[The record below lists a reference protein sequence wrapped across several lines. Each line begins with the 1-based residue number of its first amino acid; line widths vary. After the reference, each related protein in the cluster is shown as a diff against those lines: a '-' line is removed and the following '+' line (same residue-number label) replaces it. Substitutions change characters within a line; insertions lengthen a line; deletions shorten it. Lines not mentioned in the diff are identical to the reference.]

1 MNQSICKNFCYRKN
15 IKKNIR
21 VKDEPGELKLVIFDM
36 DGVIAD
42 TISSWKYI
50 HNYFGCSNEKSVSQY
65 LQGKITDEEFIKKD
79 VSLWKEN
86 GRPIRKQKLT
96 EILSR
101 VSVMKGAKECVDFLK
116 KYGVKT
122 AIVSAGLDILAERL
136 GKDLKIDYIFA
147 NGIKTDG
154 NDFLT
159 GEGIVRVRL
168 MYKDKKIKE
177 LSEDLGIAFKN
188 IAAVGNSCFDIPM
201 MEICGFGIA
210 FNPGDDCVKKE
221 ADVIVEGFD
230 LSKII
235 PYFLTLITN
244 PNQSG

>member
-1 MNQSICKNFCYRKN
+1 MNPTICKNFCYRKN
-15 IKKNIR
+15 RKEKIR
-21 VKDEPGELKLVIFDM
+21 VKDELGELKLVIFDM

-42 TISSWKYI
+42 TISSWKYV
-50 HNYFGCSNEKSVSQY
+50 HNYFGCSNDKSVSQY
-65 LQGKITDEEFIKKD
+65 LQGKITDEEFIKRD
-79 VSLWKEN
+79 VSLWREN
-86 GRPIRKQKLT
+86 GRPIKKHKLI

-101 VSVMKGAKECVDFLK
+101 VSLMKGAKQCVDFLK

-136 GKDLKIDYIFA
+136 GNDLKIDYIYA
-147 NGIKTDG
+147 NGIKTDN

-168 MYKDKKIKE
+168 MHKDKKIKE
-177 LSEDLGIAFKN
+177 ISEDLN
-188 IAAVGNSCFDIPM
+188 IPFENMAAVGNSCFDIPM

-230 LSKII
+230 LSEIV
-235 PYFLTLITN
+235 PHFLTLMK
-244 PNQSG
+244 NQSQSC